1 MLFHRL
7 DSAIIKEKTPSSSSF
22 TSSTLFPLLDRERER
37 EREGEDKEEEGGKD
51 GVFFT
56 FLRDEEKRSTR
67 DDGNDDDFADDVEN
81 TTDDIIII
89 LSLIH
94 I

>member
-7 DSAIIKEKTPSSSSF
+7 DSAIIKEKTPSSSSSSF

-37 EREGEDKEEEGGKD
+37 EREKGEDKEEEGGKD

-67 DDGNDDDFADDVEN
+67 DDGNDGDFCR
-81 TTDDIIII
+81 
-89 LSLIH
+89 
-94 I
+94 